1 MVSETEKA
9 GEKVSVLVQRFGST
23 IAPTVV
29 KLIESYYSRIKSFEE
44 VPIKIMN
51 FCGTHEWTTV
61 RYGIRALVPDGIDLV
76 AGPGCPVCV
85 TPGKI
90 IEQIVRLSLEG
101 VRVYTFGDAF
111 RVPSTSLK
119 SPRNLAEAKAIGAD
133 VRIVYSFYDAVRDSK
148 NDGRESIFLGIGFET
163 TAPSY
168 AVPIFE
174 GKVPKNLKLLSV
186 LRLTP
191 PIMRYTIKLY
201 RERGLLPIRG
211 VIAPGHVSVVTGA
224 SVWEFLPREFG
235 IATVVSGF
243 EGIDLLISIAEILRM
258 ILERKPG
265 LYVEYRRAVKW
276 DGNLTAKNYVS
287 SVFEEVD
294 AAWRGIGYVPRSG
307 LMLRDKYR
315 ELDAYYQYGL
325 RPPGPEDYVLTSA
338 GRTLEAELPPSC
350 RCSEVVLGIAKP
362 SQCPMFMKGCRP
374 ERPYGPCM
382 VSQEGACYIWAKYG
396 GADLLGSIKKIKQ
409 SGNSLYL

>member
-1 MVSETEKA
+1 VLQGAEDA
-9 GEKVSVLVQRFGST
+9 GVLVQRFGSAT
-23 IAPTVV
+23 APTIV
-29 KLIESYYSRIKSFEE
+29 KLIELYYSRIKSSEE
-44 VPIKIMN
+44 APIKIMN

-61 RYGIRALVPDGIDLV
+61 RYGIRALVPEGIDLV

-85 TPGKI
+85 TPGKT
-90 IEQIVRLSLEG
+90 IEQAVKLSIEG

-111 RVPSTSLK
+111 RVPSTSLR
-119 SPRNLAEAKAIGAD
+119 SPRSLAEAKAMGAD
-133 VRIVYSFYDAVRDSK
+133 VRVVYSFYDAVTDSRS
-148 NDGRESIFLGIGFET
+148 DGKEAVFLGIGFET

-168 AVPIFE
+168 AIPIHE
-174 GKVPKNLKLLSV
+174 GKVPKNMKLLSV

-224 SVWEFLPREFG
+224 SAWEFLPREFG

-243 EGIDLLISIAEILRM
+243 EGIDVLISIAEILRM

-265 LYVEYRRAVKW
+265 LYIEYRRAVKW
-276 DGNLTAKNYVS
+276 DGNPAAKNYIS

-307 LMLRDKYR
+307 LMLREKYR
-315 ELDAYYQYGL
+315 EVDAYHQYGL
-325 RPPGPEDYVLTSA
+325 RPPGPEDYVLTST
-338 GRTLEAELPPSC
+338 GQTSEAELPPSC
-350 RCSEVVLGIAKP
+350 RCNEVVLGIAKP

-382 VSQEGACYIWAKYG
+382 VSQEGTCYIWARYG
-396 GADLLGSIKKIKQ
+396 GANFLGSIRKIKQ
-409 SGNSLYL
+409 SESSLYP

>member
-1 MVSETEKA
+1 VLQGAEDA
-9 GEKVSVLVQRFGST
+9 GVLVQRFGSAT
-23 IAPTVV
+23 APTIV
-29 KLIESYYSRIKSFEE
+29 KLIELYYSRIKSSEE
-44 VPIKIMN
+44 APIKIMN

-61 RYGIRALVPDGIDLV
+61 RYGIRALVPESIDLV

-85 TPGKI
+85 TPGKT
-90 IEQIVRLSLEG
+90 IEQAVKLSIEG

-111 RVPSTSLK
+111 RVPSTSLR
-119 SPRNLAEAKAIGAD
+119 SPRSLAEAKAMGAD
-133 VRIVYSFYDAVRDSK
+133 VRVVYSFYDAVTDSRS
-148 NDGRESIFLGIGFET
+148 DGKEAVFLGIGFET

-168 AVPIFE
+168 AIPIHE
-174 GKVPKNLKLLSV
+174 GKVPKNMKLLSV

-224 SVWEFLPREFG
+224 SAWEFLPREFG

-243 EGIDLLISIAEILRM
+243 EGIDVLISIAEILRM

-276 DGNLTAKNYVS
+276 DGNPAAKNYIS

-307 LMLRDKYR
+307 LMLREKYR
-315 ELDAYYQYGL
+315 EVDAYHQYGL

-338 GRTLEAELPPSC
+338 GQTSEAELPPSC

-382 VSQEGACYIWAKYG
+382 VSQEGTCYIWARYG
-396 GADLLGSIKKIKQ
+396 GADFLGSIRKIKQ
-409 SGNSLYL
+409 SESSLYP